1 MASNTEEASPGSPTI
16 GLAEEMAMEPST
28 CVAAE
33 EPELP
38 AAAPPAE
45 PLPPTARRTRVVV
58 LGSGWG
64 AVSFIKNLD
73 PQAFGE
79 RGPYEL
85 VVVSPRNYMLYT
97 PLLPSAV
104 GGVVSENSIVE
115 SIRKIVGDKG
125 TYYEARVA
133 DINPATRT
141 LTCVKEYC
149 EVCAARKH
157 SGHTEADHTFTLAYD
172 IVLCSVGAVNATFG
186 IPGVPEHC
194 WFLKSME
201 DASRLRRHISKAV
214 EHAALPDT
222 TPEQRKK
229 LLSFVVVGGGPTGV
243 ETAAELYDLL
253 AEDVAR
259 SLPQIKASCSAD
271 DVSITLVDGMD
282 SLLGSFHKEI
292 QTYAGEV
299 FHHHGIKL
307 RLGTKVT
314 AVHEGHISV
323 QLKDGSLDTVPYG
336 TAIWATGIAMHP
348 LVAQLQ
354 ARLPAAVQTSRRG
367 LLVDPHLRVLG
378 SQGTIFCLGDAAVT
392 GAAPQAALPPTAQVA
407 RQEGE
412 YLAALLSKN
421 RLALR
426 EDADVDADP
435 VGEELVPLPPRAK
448 PFRYTHLGAL
458 AYLGEQ
464 KGVMDLPVKTPF
476 LKTLRGYLGAQA
488 WRTLETFMQISPRTR
503 WLVMHDWM
511 RASLFGRNV
520 SDI

>member
-1 MASNTEEASPGSPTI
+1 MPALI
-16 GLAEEMAMEPST
+16 GPVTAEQA
-28 CVAAE
+28 
-33 EPELP
+33 
-38 AAAPPAE
+38 
-45 PLPPTARRTRVVV
+45 TARRTRVVV

-64 AVSFIKNLD
+64 AVSFIRSLD
-73 PQAFGE
+73 PEAFGE

-133 DINPATRT
+133 DIDPYNRT
-141 LTCVKEYC
+141 LTCVKQFC
-149 EVCAARKH
+149 EVCVARKN
-157 SGHTEADHTFTLAYD
+157 SGHTEADHTFSLHYD
-172 IVLCSVGAVNATFG
+172 ILLCAVGAMNATFG
-186 IPGVPEHC
+186 IPGVKENC

-201 DASRLRRHISKAV
+201 DASRLRRHISKTL
-214 EHAALPDT
+214 EQAALPDV
-222 TPEQRKK
+222 TPEARRAM
-229 LLSFVVVGGGPTGV
+229 LSFVVVGGGPTGV
-243 ETAAELYDLL
+243 EMAAELHDLV
-253 AEDVAR
+253 ANDVTR
-259 SLPQIKASCSAD
+259 HMPQIKD
-271 DVSITLVDGMD
+271 NVSITLVDGMD

-299 FHHHGIKL
+299 FQHSGIKL

-323 QLKDGSLDTVPYG
+323 QLKDGSMDTVPYG
-336 TAIWATGIAMHP
+336 TAIWAAGIAMHP

-354 ARLPAAVQTSRRG
+354 AACRRADVSRG

-412 YLAALLSKN
+412 YLAALLSQTK
-421 RLALR
+421 LAVQPAYSAWPARSSWPLKSVDG
-426 EDADVDADP
+426 ESQTDV
-435 VGEELVPLPPRAK
+435 VVLPEGTK
-448 PFRYTHLGAL
+448 PFSYTHMGAL
-458 AYLGEQ
+458 AYLGDQ

-476 LKTLRGYLGAQA
+476 LKTLRGHLGGQA
-488 WRTLETFMQISPRTR
+488 WRTLETFMQISHRTR
-503 WLVMHDWM
+503 WLVTHDWL
-511 RASLFGRNV
+511 RAALFGRNI
-520 SDI
+520 SNI

>member
-1 MASNTEEASPGSPTI
+1 MKCESFCYNRSLCCTQPTSHI
-16 GLAEEMAMEPST
+16 TL
-28 CVAAE
+28 E
-33 EPELP
+33 EPESP
-38 AAAPPAE
+38 ATLPPAE
-45 PLPPTARRTRVVV
+45 SLPSASKTRVVV

-73 PQAFGE
+73 PEAFGAS
-79 RGPYEL
+79 GPYEL

-104 GGVVSENSIVE
+104 GGVVSEHSIVE
-115 SIRKIVGDKG
+115 SIRKIVGEKG
-125 TYYEARVA
+125 TYYEARVT
-133 DINPATRT
+133 DIDPAARS
-141 LTCVKEYC
+141 LTCVKEFC

-157 SGHTEADHTFTLAYD
+157 SGHTEADHTFSLPYD
-172 IVLCSVGAVNATFG
+172 ILLCAVGAVNATFG
-186 IPGVPEHC
+186 IPGVAEHC

-201 DASRLRRHISKAV
+201 DASRLRRHIRQALKAV

-222 TPEQRKK
+222 SPEERRK

-243 ETAAELYDLL
+243 ETAAELFDLL

-259 SLPQIKASCSAD
+259 SLPQIKD
-271 DVSITLVDGMD
+271 DVSITLVDGTD

-299 FHHHGIKL
+299 FHHHGIRL
-307 RLGTKVT
+307 RLGARVT

-323 QLKDGSLDTVPYG
+323 KLRDGSSDTVPYG

-348 LVAQLQ
+348 LVAKLQ
-354 ARLPAAVQTSRRG
+354 ARLPAEIQTSRRG

-378 SQGTIFCLGDAAVT
+378 SRGSIFCLGDAAVT
-392 GAAPQAALPPTAQVA
+392 GPPPLAALPPTAQVA

-412 YLAALLSKN
+412 YLAALLCKN

-426 EDADVDADP
+426 EVPDP
-435 VGEELVPLPPRAK
+435 ASDGDLVPLPPRAK
-448 PFRYTHLGAL
+448 PFSYLHLGAL

-503 WLVMHDWM
+503 WLVLHDWV
-511 RASLFGRNV
+511 RAALFGRNV